1 VNKPSRAER
10 LRYGFDNFMARGT
23 IALILGLFA
32 VAAIGVILITIFVYF
47 VFNSDGVGITDLLW
61 NSLMR
66 TLDPGTMGGDTGSF
80 GFLLGM
86 LGITLFGIFLIS
98 ALIGII
104 NTGLE
109 GKLASLRK
117 GRSRVV
123 ESGHIVILGWSQ
135 EIYTVVSELVTA
147 NANQPRSA
155 IVILA
160 DRDKGDMDD
169 DIRARL
175 PDTGKTSIIC
185 RTGAPMD
192 IDDLEIAR
200 LETSRAIVILS
211 PETDDPD
218 ADVIKT
224 MLAVT
229 NHPRRRPEP
238 YHIVAELHDPE
249 NLDVARLV
257 GGTEAQLILAGDL
270 IARITAQTCRQ
281 AGLSI
286 VYTELLDFD
295 GDEIYF
301 ATLPELAGRT
311 FGEALLAFED
321 SALIGLRPA
330 GGGPKLNPPMDTVI
344 AADDEVIVVS
354 EDDDTVRLGG
364 AAADVDEAA
373 IRTVEPA
380 PPAPERTL
388 VLGWNRRA
396 PTIIRELDGYVA
408 AGSEIVVVAD
418 TPGTEAS
425 LADLRPAIA
434 NQSIRS
440 IRADTTSRSVLD
452 RLDVASFDHIVV
464 LCYSDD
470 LETQRA
476 DSRTIITLLHLRDME
491 DRSGLDFSIVSE
503 MLDLRNRALAE
514 VTHADDFIV
523 SARLVSLLMA
533 QVAENAHLNAVF
545 TDLFDQDGSEIYLRR
560 AADYVAPGVDVTF
573 ATVVTAAA
581 RRGEVAIGYRRV
593 AARGAT
599 AGDQGVTINPSKSE
613 RLTLGKRDSVIVLAE

>member
-1 VNKPSRAER
+1 MNKPSRAER
-10 LRYGFDNFMARGT
+10 LRYAFDNFMARGT
-23 IALILGLFA
+23 IALILGLFV
-32 VAAIGVILITIFVYF
+32 VAAIGVTLITIFVYF
-47 VFNSDGVGITDLLW
+47 VFNQDGVGISDLLW

-109 GKLASLRK
+109 GKLTELRK

-123 ESGHIVILGWSQ
+123 ETGHTVILGWSQ
-135 EIYTVVSELVTA
+135 EIFTVVSELVTA
-147 NANQPRSA
+147 NANQGKSA
-155 IVILA
+155 VVILA

-169 DIRARL
+169 DIRTRL
-175 PDTGKTSIIC
+175 PDTGKTSVIC
-185 RTGAPMD
+185 RTGIPMD

-229 NHPRRRPEP
+229 NHPRRRADP
-238 YHIVAELHDPE
+238 YHIVAELHDPA

-257 GGTEAQLILAGDL
+257 GGAEAQLLVAGDL
-270 IARITAQTCRQ
+270 ISRITAQTCRQ

-301 ATLPELAGRT
+301 ATVPELAGRT
-311 FGEALLAFED
+311 FGDSLLAFEE
-321 SALIGLRPA
+321 SALIGIKPA
-330 GGGPKLNPPMDTVI
+330 GGGPRLNPPMDTVI
-344 AADDEVIVVS
+344 AADDEVIVVT
-354 EDDDTVRLGG
+354 EDDDTVRISGT
-364 AAADVDEAA
+364 AAEIDEGA

-380 PPAPERTL
+380 AAAPERTL

-408 AGSEIVVVAD
+408 PGSEVVVVAD
-418 TPGTEAS
+418 LGAADTVVEELGPGLTNLS
-425 LADLRPAIA
+425 LRFV
-434 NQSIRS
+434 
-440 IRADTTSRSVLD
+440 RADTTSRRVLD
-452 RLDVASFDHIVV
+452 RLDIPSFNHIVV
-464 LCYSDD
+464 LCYADALD
-470 LETQRA
+470 IQRA
-476 DSRTIITLLHLRDME
+476 DSKTIITLLHLRDME

-545 TDLFDQDGSEIYLRR
+545 ADLFDQDGSEIYLRR
-560 AADYVAPGVDVTF
+560 AADYVSPGIEVTF
-573 ATVVTAAA
+573 ATIVTSAS
-581 RRGEVAIGYRRV
+581 RRGEVAIGYRKV
-593 AARGAT
+593 PVRGSSD
-599 AGDQGVTINPSKSE
+599 GHGVTINPPKSE
-613 RLTLGKRDSVIVLAE
+613 RVMLGERDAVIVLAE

>member
-1 VNKPSRAER
+1 
-10 LRYGFDNFMARGT
+10 MARGT
-23 IALILGLFA
+23 IALILGLFV
-32 VAAIGVILITIFVYF
+32 VAAIGVILVTVVVAIFF
-47 VFNSDGVGITDLLW
+47 RGDAPLSDLLL

-66 TLDPGTMGGDTGSF
+66 TLDPGTMGGDEGSF

-86 LGITLFGIFLIS
+86 LTVTLFGIFLIS

-109 GKLASLRK
+109 GKLATLRK

-123 ESGHIVILGWSQ
+123 ESGHTVILGWSQ
-135 EIYTVVSELVTA
+135 EVFTVVSELVTA
-147 NANQPRSA
+147 NANQGRSA

-169 DIRARL
+169 DIRSRL
-175 PDTGKTSIIC
+175 PHTGKTSIVC
-185 RTGAPMD
+185 RSGTPMD

-200 LETSRAIVILS
+200 LETSRSIVILS

-229 NHPRRRPEP
+229 NNPNRRPEP

-257 GGTEAQLILAGDL
+257 GGDEAQLIVAGDL

-301 ATLPELAGRT
+301 ARLPDLAGRT
-311 FGEALLAFED
+311 FGDALLAFED
-321 SALIGLRPA
+321 SALIGIRAA
-330 GGGPKLNPPMDTVI
+330 GGAPKLNPAMDTVI
-344 AADDEVIVVS
+344 GADDELIVIT
-354 EDDDTVRLGG
+354 EDDDTVRLAST
-364 AAADVDEAA
+364 AAEVDDAA
-373 IRTVEPA
+373 IRMKEPA
-380 PPAPERTL
+380 PAAPERTL

-396 PTIIRELDGYVA
+396 PTIVRELDGYVA
-408 AGSEIVVVAD
+408 PGSEIVVVAD
-418 TPGTEAS
+418 QAGAEGVLEALGS
-425 LADLRPAIA
+425 TLV
-434 NQSIRS
+434 NQSVRF
-440 IRADTTSRSVLD
+440 IRADTTSRRVLD
-452 RLDVASFDHIVV
+452 RLDVPSFSHIVV
-464 LCYSDD
+464 LCYADD
-470 LETQRA
+470 LDVQRA

-491 DRSGLDFSIVSE
+491 DRTGLDFSIVSE

-533 QVAENAHLNAVF
+533 QVSENAHLNAVF
-545 TDLFDQDGSEIYLRR
+545 ADLFDQEGSEIYLRR
-560 AADYVAPGVDVTF
+560 AGDYVALGADVSF
-573 ATVVTAAA
+573 ATIVASA
-581 RRGEVAIGYRRV
+581 RARGEVAIGYRRV
-593 AARGAT
+593 PARGAAAT
-599 AGDQGVTINPSKSE
+599 DQGVTINPPKSE
-613 RLTLGKRDSVIVLAE
+613 RVTLGERDAVIVLAE